1 MVMRK
6 SIQWVI
12 SLFKV
17 RKFIVSEGDVFK
29 IDKIDFVV
37 RMPDAKYRDEFKYHI
52 RVAGES
58 IEITEKQ
65 YKQIGEELK

>member
-1 MVMRK
+1 MSKV
-6 SIQWVI
+6 IQWII
-12 SLFKV
+12 SLFNAK
-17 RKFIVSEGDVFK
+17 KFIVAEGDVFR
-29 IDKIDFVV
+29 IDKIDFAV
-37 RMPDAKYRDEFKYHI
+37 RMPDAKYPDEYKYHI